1 MITIS
6 SLQSNPERSAGWVG
20 GHGENRRTPR
30 RCCSPR
36 WWGFAPPPP
45 ALPEAD
51 NSDLMWPGLL
61 IVGLALAWLIITGIR
76 QMSGEKKFPPAR

>member
-1 MITIS
+1 
-6 SLQSNPERSAGWVG
+6 
-20 GHGENRRTPR
+20 
-30 RCCSPR
+30 
-36 WWGFAPPPP
+36 
-45 ALPEAD
+45 LPEAD